1 MAEKR
6 RSWLDGPAIPSSA
19 ENADRPAKWAG
30 EKLGFPET
38 GPGALASVMR
48 RSVGVLVDWTLCWGT
63 AIIIDQFSDFFT
75 GTATLTYLC
84 YFILGTI
91 SVALLARTPG
101 QALLGIG
108 VARIDE
114 ETTVGLWRAAARTAL
129 TLLIFPA
136 AMVDEDGRGI
146 HDRVTKTAVIFG

>member
-1 MAEKR
+1 MAEKK

-19 ENADRPAKWAG
+19 DGAHRPSAWPG
-30 EKLGFPET
+30 EKLGLPES

-48 RSVGVLVDWTLCWGT
+48 RSVGVLIDWVICWGT
-63 AIIIDQFSDFFT
+63 AIIIDQYSDFFT
-75 GTATLTYLC
+75 GAATLTWLC
-84 YFILGTI
+84 FFVLGTL
-91 SVALLARTPG
+91 SVAFLARTPG

-108 VARIDE
+108 VGRIDE
-114 ETTVGLWRAAARTAL
+114 QTQVGLWRAAVRTAL

-146 HDRVTKTAVIFG
+146 HDRVTQTAVIFG